1 MVTAEPPYPAPRV
14 AWYGLAILILLY
26 TSSFI
31 DRLIVGLLIEPIKED
46 LGASD
51 TLMGLLVGTAFA
63 LLYTLMGF
71 PFGRLADRYQRRR
84 IIAAG
89 ATVWSIMTMLCGLA
103 ASYWQ
108 LFVARLGV
116 GVGAAALTPCA
127 YSMISDL
134 FKPRWLPVAMGI
146 YVMAV
151 AIGSG
156 LAFMIGGAIVS
167 MVSGAEAIQVPLIG
181 PLKPWQVAFVVAGLP
196 GLPLAALML
205 TVREPLRRGLLAQK
219 PGRPPESLPLGQ
231 VIRFV
236 AQRWRSYA
244 ALILPACLLT
254 MLSYAFAAWIPAYF
268 IRVHG
273 WSAGQAGLIFG
284 ACILVTG
291 VAATLSGGALCS
303 WLLARGSPTAYVR
316 VLLYAAVALLPLAS
330 TATLFSNQWL
340 ALAALAT
347 FNFFSAS
354 WGGPVAA
361 GMQALT
367 PNQMRGQMS
376 ALYLFAVNITGLALG
391 PLLVGALTDYFFE
404 AARDLK
410 YSMALVGVLLTP
422 PAIGL
427 LLSGRAAFR
436 RGIEEADSWTDAAA
450 A

>member
-1 MVTAEPPYPAPRV
+1 MSGSGELPYPAPRV
-14 AWYGLAILILLY
+14 AWYGLGILILLY

-31 DRLIVGLLIEPIKED
+31 DRLIVGLLIEPIKAD

-71 PFGRLADRYQRRR
+71 PFGRLADRYQRRL
-84 IIAAG
+84 IIAGG
-89 ATVWSIMTMLCGLA
+89 ASVWSVMTMLCGLA
-103 ASYWQ
+103 GSYWQ
-108 LFVARLGV
+108 LFAARLGV

-134 FKPRWLPVAMGI
+134 FKPRWLPLAMGI

-156 LAFMIGGAIVS
+156 LAFMIGGAIIS
-167 MVSGAEAIQVPLIG
+167 LVSGAEVLELPLIG
-181 PLKPWQVAFVVAGLP
+181 PLKPWQVAFVAAGLP

-205 TVREPLRRGLLAQK
+205 TVREPLRRGLLTGADGV
-219 PGRPPESLPLGQ
+219 PAGALPLSE

-236 AQRWRSYA
+236 VRRWRSYA
-244 ALILPACLLT
+244 ALIVPACLLT

-273 WSAGQAGLIFG
+273 WSAGQAGVLFG
-284 ACILVTG
+284 LCILLTG

-303 WLLARGSPTAYVR
+303 WLLARGRSGAYLR
-316 VLLYAAVALLPLAS
+316 VLLYAAIGLLPLAS
-330 TATLFSNQWL
+330 SATLFANQWV
-340 ALAALAT
+340 ALAALAA

-391 PLLVGALTDYFFE
+391 PLLVGVLTDYYFG
-404 AARDLK
+404 APQDVK
-410 YSMALVGVLLTP
+410 YSMAIAGVLLTP

-427 LLSGRAAFR
+427 LLLGRGAFR
-436 RGIEEADSWTDAAA
+436 RGIEEAAAWT
-450 A
+450 